1 MTAIASELASTSP
14 GLRHGAIG
22 LREVLFQSI
31 TDMAPGAAIAASIPA
46 GVAFAGGALPLSV
59 LIALVACLLCASCVG
74 ELARELP
81 SAGSL
86 GTYTARG
93 LHPSLGFLVNWA
105 YVAVT
110 GLIPPL
116 VLLQL
121 GYTVATTINSYDASF
136 STNLWWLFT
145 IAGALIVLAAG
156 FYGIRTSARMGT
168 ILGTFEI
175 VVFVVLAVLFVIKA
189 GHGNTVAVFT
199 TKFTPAHF
207 RGISGIIA
215 GSVFTILAFGG
226 FEGAAPLAEEA
237 KDPRKTIRRAVLGAT
252 LGVGLI
258 YVFTTYAADVL
269 FGPGHFGSFSSAG
282 AASWQGIAKASY
294 GIFWLF
300 VFLAIV
306 NSTIANSNAGVNAST
321 RTAYAMGR
329 IRAFPAF
336 FASIHPRHRTPQ
348 YGILAAFITSVAVAV
363 GLGLHFDPFVAFAMV
378 GTGIVVLLVAIY
390 LLVNAACI
398 GYFLK
403 TRGSRV
409 NWFLHIVVPVLG
421 IIAFLPAWFSGAGI
435 PVFSF
440 ISPLP
445 APYSY
450 MGPAMGVW
458 MVLGLIYMIY
468 LYLSHPERVTEVG
481 TVHLDLEPKLAAD
494 AGPVSAAAG

>member
-1 MTAIASELASTSP
+1 MTVISSELGAASP
-14 GLRHGAIG
+14 GLRRGAIG

-31 TDMAPGAAIAASIPA
+31 TDMAPAAAIAASIPA

-81 SAGSL
+81 SAGSM

-93 LHPSLGFLVNWA
+93 LHPSIGFLVNWA
-105 YVAVT
+105 YVAVA

-121 GYTVATTINSYDASF
+121 GYTVATTINGYDPGF
-136 STNLWWLFT
+136 SANLWWMFT
-145 IAGALIVLAAG
+145 IAGAVIVLAAG
-156 FYGIRTSARMGT
+156 YFGIRTSARMGT

-175 VVFVVLAVLFVIKA
+175 VVFVVLAVLLVIKA
-189 GHGNTVAVFT
+189 GNANTAAVFT

-258 YVFTTYAADVL
+258 YVFTTYAADVV
-269 FGPGHFGSFSSAG
+269 FGPGHFASFSSAG
-282 AASWQGIAKASY
+282 PGSWEGIARASY

-306 NSTIANSNAGVNAST
+306 NSTIANSNAGVTVST

-336 FASIHPRHRTPQ
+336 FASVHPRHRTPQ
-348 YGILAAFITSVAVAV
+348 YGILTAFLVSIGVSV
-363 GLGLHFDPFVAFAMV
+363 GLGLHFNPFVAFAMV
-378 GTGIVVLLVAIY
+378 GTGIVILLVAIY

-398 GYFLK
+398 GYFLR
-403 TRGSRV
+403 TRGIHL

-421 IIAFLPAWFSGAGI
+421 ILAFLPAWFSGAGI
-435 PVFSF
+435 PIFSF

-458 MVLGLIYMIY
+458 MLLGVIYMAY
-468 LYLSHPERVTEVG
+468 LYRKDPKRVTEVG
-481 TVHLDLEPKLAAD
+481 TVHLDLEPDLRAELEPAS
-494 AGPVSAAAG
+494 AGA

>member
-1 MTAIASELASTSP
+1 
-14 GLRHGAIG
+14 
-22 LREVLFQSI
+22 
-31 TDMAPGAAIAASIPA
+31 MAPAAAIAASIPA

-81 SAGSL
+81 SAGSM

-93 LHPSLGFLVNWA
+93 LHPSIGFLVNWA
-105 YVAVT
+105 YVAVA

-121 GYTVATTINSYDASF
+121 GYTVATTINGYDPGF
-136 STNLWWLFT
+136 SANLWWMFT
-145 IAGALIVLAAG
+145 IAGAVIVLAAG
-156 FYGIRTSARMGT
+156 YFGIRTSARMGT

-175 VVFVVLAVLFVIKA
+175 VVFVVLAVLLVIKA
-189 GHGNTVAVFT
+189 GNANTAAVFT

-258 YVFTTYAADVL
+258 YVFTTYAADVV
-269 FGPGHFGSFSSAG
+269 FGPGHFASFSSAG
-282 AASWQGIAKASY
+282 PGSWEGIARASY

-306 NSTIANSNAGVNAST
+306 NSTIANSNAGVTVST

-336 FASIHPRHRTPQ
+336 FASVHPRHRTPQ
-348 YGILAAFITSVAVAV
+348 YGILTAFLVSIGVSV
-363 GLGLHFDPFVAFAMV
+363 GLGLHFNPFVAFAMV
-378 GTGIVVLLVAIY
+378 GTGIVILLVAIY

-398 GYFLK
+398 GYFLR
-403 TRGSRV
+403 TRGIHL

-421 IIAFLPAWFSGAGI
+421 ILAFLPAWFSGAGI
-435 PVFSF
+435 PIFSF

-458 MVLGLIYMIY
+458 MLLGVIYMAY
-468 LYLSHPERVTEVG
+468 LYRKDPKRVTEVG
-481 TVHLDLEPKLAAD
+481 TVHLDLEPDLRAELEPAS
-494 AGPVSAAAG
+494 AGA

>member
-1 MTAIASELASTSP
+1 MTAISSELGSSSP
-14 GLRHGAIG
+14 GLRRGALG
-22 LREVLFQSI
+22 LREVLFQSV

-46 GVAFAGGALPLSV
+46 GVAFAGGGLPLSV

-81 SAGSL
+81 SSGSM

-93 LHPSLGFLVNWA
+93 LHPSIGFLVNWA
-105 YVAVT
+105 YVAVA

-121 GYTVATTINSYDASF
+121 GYTVAATVHTYDPSF
-136 STNLWWLFT
+136 SLNLWWLFT
-145 IAGALIVLAAG
+145 VAGAIIVLAAG
-156 FYGIRTSARMGT
+156 YYGIRTSARMGT
-168 ILGTFEI
+168 VLGSFEI
-175 VVFVVLAVLFVIKA
+175 VVFVVLAVLFVVKA
-189 GHGNTVAVFT
+189 GHANTLGVFT
-199 TKFTPAHF
+199 TKFTPVHF
-207 RGISGIIA
+207 RGLSGIIA

-258 YVFTTYAADVL
+258 YVFTTYAADVV
-269 FGPGHFGSFSSAG
+269 FGPSHFGSFSSAG
-282 AASWQGIAKASY
+282 ASSWQGIATASY

-306 NSTIANSNAGVNAST
+306 NSTIANSNAGVNVST

-329 IRAFPAF
+329 IGAFPRF
-336 FASIHPRHRTPQ
+336 FASVHPRHRTPQ
-348 YGILAAFITSVAVAV
+348 YGLIVAFLTSVGVAV
-363 GLGLHFDPFVAFAMV
+363 GLGLHFNPFVAFAMV
-378 GTGIVVLLVAIY
+378 GTGLVILLVAIY

-403 TRGSRV
+403 TRGRKV
-409 NWFLHIVVPVLG
+409 NWLLHIVVPVAG

-435 PVFSF
+435 PIFSF

-445 APYSY
+445 PPYSY
-450 MGPAMGVW
+450 MGPAMGGW
-458 MVLGLIYMIY
+458 MVLGLLYMIY
-468 LYLSHPERVTEVG
+468 LYQRHPDRVAAVG
-481 TVHLDLEPKLAAD
+481 TVHLDLEPQIEGQA
-494 AGPVSAAAG
+494 SAVTG

>member
-1 MTAIASELASTSP
+1 
-14 GLRHGAIG
+14 
-22 LREVLFQSI
+22 
-31 TDMAPGAAIAASIPA
+31 MAPAAAIAASIPA

-81 SAGSL
+81 SAGSM

-93 LHPSLGFLVNWA
+93 LHPSIGFLVNWA
-105 YVAVT
+105 YVAVA

-121 GYTVATTINSYDASF
+121 GYTVATTINGYDPGF
-136 STNLWWLFT
+136 SANLWWMFT
-145 IAGALIVLAAG
+145 IAGAVIVLAAG
-156 FYGIRTSARMGT
+156 YFGIRTSARMGT

-175 VVFVVLAVLFVIKA
+175 VVFVVLAVLLVIKA
-189 GHGNTVAVFT
+189 GNANTAAVFT

-258 YVFTTYAADVL
+258 YVFTTYAADVV
-269 FGPGHFGSFSSAG
+269 FGPGHFASFSSAG
-282 AASWQGIAKASY
+282 PGSWEGIAKASY

-306 NSTIANSNAGVNAST
+306 NSTIANSNAGVTVST

-336 FASIHPRHRTPQ
+336 FASVHPRHRTPQ
-348 YGILAAFITSVAVAV
+348 YGILTAFLVSIGVSV
-363 GLGLHFDPFVAFAMV
+363 GLGLHFNPFVAFAMV
-378 GTGIVVLLVAIY
+378 GTGIVILLVAIY

-398 GYFLK
+398 GYFLR
-403 TRGSRV
+403 TRGIHL

-421 IIAFLPAWFSGAGI
+421 ILAFLPAWFSGAGI
-435 PVFSF
+435 PIFSF

-458 MVLGLIYMIY
+458 MLLGVIYMAY
-468 LYLSHPERVTEVG
+468 LYRKDPKRVTEVG
-481 TVHLDLEPKLAAD
+481 TVHLDLEPDLRAELEPAS
-494 AGPVSAAAG
+494 AGA

>member
-1 MTAIASELASTSP
+1 MTVISSELGAASP
-14 GLRHGAIG
+14 GLRRGAIG

-31 TDMAPGAAIAASIPA
+31 TDMAPAAAIAASIPA

-81 SAGSL
+81 SAGSM

-93 LHPSLGFLVNWA
+93 LHPSIGFLVNWA
-105 YVAVT
+105 YVAVA

-121 GYTVATTINSYDASF
+121 GYTVATTINGYDPGF
-136 STNLWWLFT
+136 SVNLWWMFT
-145 IAGALIVLAAG
+145 IAGAVIVLAAG
-156 FYGIRTSARMGT
+156 YFGIRTSARMGT

-175 VVFVVLAVLFVIKA
+175 VVFVVLAVLLVIKA
-189 GHGNTVAVFT
+189 GNANTAAVFT

-258 YVFTTYAADVL
+258 YVFTTYAADVV
-269 FGPGHFGSFSSAG
+269 FGPGHFASFSSAG
-282 AASWQGIAKASY
+282 PGSWEGIARASY

-306 NSTIANSNAGVNAST
+306 NSTIANSNAGVTVST

-336 FASIHPRHRTPQ
+336 FASVHPRHRTPQ
-348 YGILAAFITSVAVAV
+348 YGILTAFLVSIGVSV
-363 GLGLHFDPFVAFAMV
+363 GLGLHFNPFVAFAMV
-378 GTGIVVLLVAIY
+378 GTGIVILLVAIY

-398 GYFLK
+398 GYFLR
-403 TRGSRV
+403 TRGIHL

-421 IIAFLPAWFSGAGI
+421 ILAFLPAWFSGAGI
-435 PVFSF
+435 PIFSF

-458 MVLGLIYMIY
+458 MLLGVIYMAY
-468 LYLSHPERVTEVG
+468 LYRKDPKRVTEVG
-481 TVHLDLEPKLAAD
+481 TVHLDLEPDLRAELEPAS
-494 AGPVSAAAG
+494 AGA

>member
-1 MTAIASELASTSP
+1 VTVISSELGAASP
-14 GLRHGAIG
+14 GLRRGAIG

-31 TDMAPGAAIAASIPA
+31 TDMAPAAAIAASIPA

-81 SAGSL
+81 SAGSM

-93 LHPSLGFLVNWA
+93 LHPSIGFLVNWA
-105 YVAVT
+105 YVAVA

-121 GYTVATTINSYDASF
+121 GYTVATTINGYDPGF
-136 STNLWWLFT
+136 SANLWWMFT
-145 IAGALIVLAAG
+145 IAGAVIVLAAG
-156 FYGIRTSARMGT
+156 YFGIRTSARMGT
-168 ILGTFEI
+168 ILGAFEI
-175 VVFVVLAVLFVIKA
+175 VVFVVLAVLLVIKA
-189 GHGNTVAVFT
+189 GNANTAAVFT

-258 YVFTTYAADVL
+258 YVFTTYAADVV
-269 FGPGHFGSFSSAG
+269 FGPGHFASFSSAG
-282 AASWQGIAKASY
+282 PGSWEGIARASY

-306 NSTIANSNAGVNAST
+306 NSTIANSNAGVTVST

-336 FASIHPRHRTPQ
+336 FASVHPRHRTPQ
-348 YGILAAFITSVAVAV
+348 YGILTAFLVSIGVSV
-363 GLGLHFDPFVAFAMV
+363 GLGLHFNPFVAFAMV
-378 GTGIVVLLVAIY
+378 GTGIVILLVAIY

-398 GYFLK
+398 GYFLR
-403 TRGSRV
+403 TRGIHL

-421 IIAFLPAWFSGAGI
+421 ILAFLPAWFSGAGI
-435 PVFSF
+435 PIFSF

-458 MVLGLIYMIY
+458 MLLGVIYMAY
-468 LYLSHPERVTEVG
+468 LYRKDPKRVTEVG
-481 TVHLDLEPKLAAD
+481 TVHLDLEPDLRAELEPAS
-494 AGPVSAAAG
+494 AGA

>member
-1 MTAIASELASTSP
+1 
-14 GLRHGAIG
+14 
-22 LREVLFQSI
+22 
-31 TDMAPGAAIAASIPA
+31 MAPAAAIAASIPA

-81 SAGSL
+81 SAGSM

-93 LHPSLGFLVNWA
+93 LHPSIGFLVNWA
-105 YVAVT
+105 YVAVA

-121 GYTVATTINSYDASF
+121 GYTVATTINGYDPGF
-136 STNLWWLFT
+136 SANLWWMFT
-145 IAGALIVLAAG
+145 IAGAVIVLAAG
-156 FYGIRTSARMGT
+156 YFGIRTSARMGT

-175 VVFVVLAVLFVIKA
+175 VVFVVLAVLLVIKA
-189 GHGNTVAVFT
+189 GNANTAAVFT

-258 YVFTTYAADVL
+258 YVFTTYAADVV
-269 FGPGHFGSFSSAG
+269 FGPGHFASFSSAG
-282 AASWQGIAKASY
+282 PGSWEGIARASY

-306 NSTIANSNAGVNAST
+306 NSTIANSNAGVTVST

-329 IRAFPAF
+329 IRAFPTF
-336 FASIHPRHRTPQ
+336 FASVHPRHRTPQ
-348 YGILAAFITSVAVAV
+348 YGILTAFLVSIGVSV
-363 GLGLHFDPFVAFAMV
+363 GLGLHFNPFVAFAMV
-378 GTGIVVLLVAIY
+378 GTGIVILLVAIY

-398 GYFLK
+398 GYFLR
-403 TRGSRV
+403 TRGIHL

-421 IIAFLPAWFSGAGI
+421 IFAFLPAWFSGAGI
-435 PVFSF
+435 PIFSF

-458 MVLGLIYMIY
+458 MLLGVIYMAY
-468 LYLSHPERVTEVG
+468 LYRKDPKRVTEVG
-481 TVHLDLEPKLAAD
+481 TVHLDLEPDLRAELEPAS
-494 AGPVSAAAG
+494 AGA

>member
-1 MTAIASELASTSP
+1 MTVISSELGAASP
-14 GLRHGAIG
+14 GLRRGAIG

-31 TDMAPGAAIAASIPA
+31 TDMAPAAAIAASIPA

-81 SAGSL
+81 SAGSM

-93 LHPSLGFLVNWA
+93 LHPSIGFLVNWA
-105 YVAVT
+105 YVAVA

-121 GYTVATTINSYDASF
+121 GYTVATTINGYDPGF
-136 STNLWWLFT
+136 SANLWWMFT
-145 IAGALIVLAAG
+145 IAGAVIVLAAG
-156 FYGIRTSARMGT
+156 YFGIRTSARMGT

-175 VVFVVLAVLFVIKA
+175 VVFVVLAVLLVIKA
-189 GHGNTVAVFT
+189 GNANTAAVFT

-258 YVFTTYAADVL
+258 YVFTTYAADVV
-269 FGPGHFGSFSSAG
+269 FGPGHFASFSSAG
-282 AASWQGIAKASY
+282 PGSWEGIARASY

-306 NSTIANSNAGVNAST
+306 NSTIANSNAGVTVST

-336 FASIHPRHRTPQ
+336 FASVHPRHRTPQ
-348 YGILAAFITSVAVAV
+348 YGILTAFLVSIGVSV
-363 GLGLHFDPFVAFAMV
+363 GLGLHFNPFVAFAMV
-378 GTGIVVLLVAIY
+378 GTGIVILLVAIY

-398 GYFLK
+398 GYFLR
-403 TRGSRV
+403 TRGIHL

-421 IIAFLPAWFSGAGI
+421 ILAFLPAWFSGAGI
-435 PVFSF
+435 PIFSF

-458 MVLGLIYMIY
+458 MLLGVSYMAY
-468 LYLSHPERVTEVG
+468 LYRKDPKRVTEVG
-481 TVHLDLEPKLAAD
+481 TVHLDLEPDLRAELEPAS
-494 AGPVSAAAG
+494 AGA

>member
-1 MTAIASELASTSP
+1 
-14 GLRHGAIG
+14 
-22 LREVLFQSI
+22 
-31 TDMAPGAAIAASIPA
+31 MAPAAAIAASIPA

-81 SAGSL
+81 SAGSM

-93 LHPSLGFLVNWA
+93 LHPSIGFLVNWA
-105 YVAVT
+105 YVAVA

-121 GYTVATTINSYDASF
+121 GYTVATTINGYDPGF
-136 STNLWWLFT
+136 SANLWWMFT
-145 IAGALIVLAAG
+145 IAGAVIVLAAG
-156 FYGIRTSARMGT
+156 YFGIRTSARMGT

-175 VVFVVLAVLFVIKA
+175 VVFVVLAVLLVIKA
-189 GHGNTVAVFT
+189 GNANTAAVFT

-258 YVFTTYAADVL
+258 YVFTTYAADVV
-269 FGPGHFGSFSSAG
+269 FGPGHFASFSSAG
-282 AASWQGIAKASY
+282 PGSWEGIARASY

-306 NSTIANSNAGVNAST
+306 NSTIANSNAGVTVST

-336 FASIHPRHRTPQ
+336 FASVHPRHRTPQ
-348 YGILAAFITSVAVAV
+348 YGILTAFLVSIGVSV
-363 GLGLHFDPFVAFAMV
+363 GLGLHFNPFVAFAMV
-378 GTGIVVLLVAIY
+378 GTGIVILLVAIY

-398 GYFLK
+398 GYFLR
-403 TRGSRV
+403 TRGIHL

-421 IIAFLPAWFSGAGI
+421 ILAFLPAWFSGAGI
-435 PVFSF
+435 PIFSF

-458 MVLGLIYMIY
+458 MLLGVSYMAY
-468 LYLSHPERVTEVG
+468 LYRKDPKRVTEVG
-481 TVHLDLEPKLAAD
+481 TVHLDLEPDLRAELEPAS
-494 AGPVSAAAG
+494 AGA

>member
-1 MTAIASELASTSP
+1 MTVISSELGSASP
-14 GLRHGAIG
+14 GLRRGAIG

-31 TDMAPGAAIAASIPA
+31 TDMAPAAAIAASIPA

-81 SAGSL
+81 SAGSM

-93 LHPSLGFLVNWA
+93 LHPSIGFLVNWA
-105 YVAVT
+105 YVAVA

-121 GYTVATTINSYDASF
+121 GYTVATTINGYDPGF
-136 STNLWWLFT
+136 SANLWWMFT
-145 IAGALIVLAAG
+145 IAGAAIVLAAG
-156 FYGIRTSARMGT
+156 YFGIRTSARMGT

-175 VVFVVLAVLFVIKA
+175 VVFVVLAVLLVIKA
-189 GHGNTVAVFT
+189 GNANTAAVFT

-258 YVFTTYAADVL
+258 YVFTTYAADVV
-269 FGPGHFGSFSSAG
+269 FGPGHFASFSSAG
-282 AASWQGIAKASY
+282 PGSWEGIARASY

-306 NSTIANSNAGVNAST
+306 NSTIANSNAGVTVST

-336 FASIHPRHRTPQ
+336 FASVHPRHRTPQ
-348 YGILAAFITSVAVAV
+348 YGILTAFLVSIGVSV
-363 GLGLHFDPFVAFAMV
+363 GLGLHFNPFVAFAMV
-378 GTGIVVLLVAIY
+378 GTGIVILLVAIY

-398 GYFLK
+398 GYFLR
-403 TRGSRV
+403 TRGIHL

-421 IIAFLPAWFSGAGI
+421 IFAFLPAWFSGAGI
-435 PVFSF
+435 PIFSF

-458 MVLGLIYMIY
+458 MLLGVSYMAY
-468 LYLSHPERVTEVG
+468 LYRKDPKRVTEVG
-481 TVHLDLEPKLAAD
+481 TVHLDLEPDLRAELEPAS
-494 AGPVSAAAG
+494 AGA

>member
-1 MTAIASELASTSP
+1 
-14 GLRHGAIG
+14 
-22 LREVLFQSI
+22 
-31 TDMAPGAAIAASIPA
+31 MAPAAAIAASIPA

-81 SAGSL
+81 SAGSM

-93 LHPSLGFLVNWA
+93 LHPSIGFLVNWA
-105 YVAVT
+105 YVAVA

-121 GYTVATTINSYDASF
+121 GYTVATTINGYDPGF
-136 STNLWWLFT
+136 SANLWWMFT
-145 IAGALIVLAAG
+145 IAGAVIVLAAG
-156 FYGIRTSARMGT
+156 YFGIRTSARMGT
-168 ILGTFEI
+168 ILGAFEI
-175 VVFVVLAVLFVIKA
+175 VVFVVLAVLLVIKA
-189 GHGNTVAVFT
+189 GNANTAAVFT

-258 YVFTTYAADVL
+258 YVFTTYAADVV
-269 FGPGHFGSFSSAG
+269 FGPGHFASFSSAG
-282 AASWQGIAKASY
+282 PGSWEGIARASY

-306 NSTIANSNAGVNAST
+306 NSTIANSNAGVTVST

-336 FASIHPRHRTPQ
+336 FASVHPRHRTPQ
-348 YGILAAFITSVAVAV
+348 YGILTAFLVSIGVSV
-363 GLGLHFDPFVAFAMV
+363 GLGLHFNPFVAFAMV
-378 GTGIVVLLVAIY
+378 GTGIVILLVAIY

-398 GYFLK
+398 GYFLR
-403 TRGSRV
+403 TRGIHL

-421 IIAFLPAWFSGAGI
+421 ILAFLPAWFSGAGI
-435 PVFSF
+435 PIFSF

-458 MVLGLIYMIY
+458 MLLGVIYMAY
-468 LYLSHPERVTEVG
+468 LYRKDPKRVTEVG
-481 TVHLDLEPKLAAD
+481 TVHLDLEPDLRAELEPAS
-494 AGPVSAAAG
+494 AGA

>member
-1 MTAIASELASTSP
+1 MTVISSELGAASP
-14 GLRHGAIG
+14 GLRRGAIG

-31 TDMAPGAAIAASIPA
+31 TDMAPAAAIAASIPA

-81 SAGSL
+81 SAGSM

-93 LHPSLGFLVNWA
+93 LHPSIGFLVNWA
-105 YVAVT
+105 YVAVA

-121 GYTVATTINSYDASF
+121 GYTVATTINGYDPGF
-136 STNLWWLFT
+136 SANLWWMFT
-145 IAGALIVLAAG
+145 IAGAVIVLAAG
-156 FYGIRTSARMGT
+156 YFGIRTSARMGT

-175 VVFVVLAVLFVIKA
+175 VVFVVLAVLLVIKA
-189 GHGNTVAVFT
+189 GNANTAAVFT

-258 YVFTTYAADVL
+258 YVFTTYAADVV
-269 FGPGHFGSFSSAG
+269 FGPGHFASFSSAG
-282 AASWQGIAKASY
+282 PGSWEGIAKASY

-306 NSTIANSNAGVNAST
+306 NSTIANSNAGVTVST

-336 FASIHPRHRTPQ
+336 FASVHPRHRTPQ
-348 YGILAAFITSVAVAV
+348 YGILTAFLVSIGVSV
-363 GLGLHFDPFVAFAMV
+363 GLGLHFNPFVAFAMV
-378 GTGIVVLLVAIY
+378 GTGIVILLVAIY

-398 GYFLK
+398 GYFLR
-403 TRGSRV
+403 TRGIHL

-421 IIAFLPAWFSGAGI
+421 ILAFLPAWFSGAGI
-435 PVFSF
+435 PIFSF

-458 MVLGLIYMIY
+458 MLLGVIYMAY
-468 LYLSHPERVTEVG
+468 LYRKDPKRVTEVG
-481 TVHLDLEPKLAAD
+481 TVHLDLEPDLRAELEPAS
-494 AGPVSAAAG
+494 AGA

>member
-1 MTAIASELASTSP
+1 VTVISSELGAASP
-14 GLRHGAIG
+14 GLRRGAIG

-31 TDMAPGAAIAASIPA
+31 TDMAPAAAIAASIPA

-81 SAGSL
+81 SAGSM

-93 LHPSLGFLVNWA
+93 LHPSIGFLVNWA
-105 YVAVT
+105 YVAVA

-121 GYTVATTINSYDASF
+121 GYTVATTINGYDPGF
-136 STNLWWLFT
+136 SANLWWMFT
-145 IAGALIVLAAG
+145 IAGAVIVLAAG
-156 FYGIRTSARMGT
+156 YFGIRTSARMGT

-175 VVFVVLAVLFVIKA
+175 VVFVVLAVLLVIKA
-189 GHGNTVAVFT
+189 GNANTAAVFT

-258 YVFTTYAADVL
+258 YVFTTYAADVV
-269 FGPGHFGSFSSAG
+269 FGPGHFASFSSAG
-282 AASWQGIAKASY
+282 PGSWEGIAKASY

-306 NSTIANSNAGVNAST
+306 NSTIANSNAGVTVST

-336 FASIHPRHRTPQ
+336 FASVHPRHRTPQ
-348 YGILAAFITSVAVAV
+348 YGILTAFLVSIGVSV
-363 GLGLHFDPFVAFAMV
+363 GLGLHFNPFVAFAMV
-378 GTGIVVLLVAIY
+378 GTGIVILLVAIY

-398 GYFLK
+398 GYFLR
-403 TRGSRV
+403 TRGIHL

-421 IIAFLPAWFSGAGI
+421 ILAFLPAWFSGAGI
-435 PVFSF
+435 PIFSF

-458 MVLGLIYMIY
+458 MLLGVIYMAY
-468 LYLSHPERVTEVG
+468 LYRKDPKRVTEVG
-481 TVHLDLEPKLAAD
+481 TVHLDLEPDLRAELEPAS
-494 AGPVSAAAG
+494 AGA

>member
-1 MTAIASELASTSP
+1 MTAIGSERAADAP
-14 GLRHGAIG
+14 GLRRGAIG
-22 LREVLFQSI
+22 LREVLFQSV

-59 LIALVACLLCASCVG
+59 LIALIACLLCASCIG

-81 SAGSL
+81 SAGSM

-93 LHPSLGFLVNWA
+93 LHPSIGFLVNWA
-105 YVAVT
+105 YVAVG

-121 GYTVATTINSYDASF
+121 GYTVAATVNSYDPGF
-136 STNLWWLFT
+136 SLNLWWLFT

-156 FYGIRTSARMGT
+156 YYGIRTSARLGT
-168 ILGTFEI
+168 ILGSFEI
-175 VVFVVLAVLFVIKA
+175 VVFVVLAVLFVIHA
-189 GHGNTVAVFT
+189 GHANTLAVFT
-199 TKFTPAHF
+199 AKFTPAHF
-207 RGISGIIA
+207 HGLSGIIA

-252 LGVGLI
+252 LGVGVI
-258 YVFTTYAADVL
+258 YIFTTYAADVM
-269 FGPGHFGSFSSAG
+269 FGPGHFATFSSAG
-282 AASWQGIAKASY
+282 AASWEGIARASY

-306 NSTIANSNAGVNAST
+306 NSTIANSNAGVNVSS

-329 IRAFPAF
+329 IGAFPRF
-336 FASIHPRHRTPQ
+336 FATVHSRHRTPH
-348 YGILAAFITSVAVAV
+348 YGILAAFVTSVVVAV
-363 GLGLHFDPFVAFAMV
+363 GLGLHFNPFVAFGMV
-378 GTGIVVLLVAIY
+378 GTGIVILLVAIY
-390 LLVNAACI
+390 LLVNAACV

-403 TRGSRV
+403 TRGRRV
-409 NWFLHIVVPVLG
+409 NWLLHIVIPVLG

-450 MGPAMGVW
+450 MGPAMGAW
-458 MVLGLIYMIY
+458 ILLGLIYMGF
-468 LYLSHPERVTEVG
+468 LYQRHPERVTQVG
-481 TVHLDLEPKLAAD
+481 MVHLDLDPEAGEP
-494 AGPVSAAAG
+494 S